1 VHFTTAPERSPK
13 MILFIVLAVL
23 LPWSLYRQMQENP
36 VSRGSLLKL
45 PLIFVGIGLLVQS
58 GPLVPSGSGVAVAL
72 TISVAASVLLGIWRG
87 AAIPVWTTRDGTWMS
102 KGNRLTITLWI
113 ALVALK
119 FLLGTVGSITGWFPV
134 ETITE
139 IFITLGLSFAVQNY
153 VVARRTINQ
162 PLPAHRATA

>member
-1 VHFTTAPERSPK
+1 
-13 MILFIVLAVL
+13 MILFVVLAVL

-45 PLIFVGIGLLVQS
+45 PLMFVGIGLLVQS
-58 GPLVPSGSGVAVAL
+58 GPLVPSGSGAVLAL
-72 TISVAASVLLGIWRG
+72 TFSVAASVLLGIWRG
-87 AAIPVWTTRDGTWMS
+87 VAIPVWTTPDGTWMS
-102 KGNRLTITLWI
+102 NGNRLTITLW
-113 ALVALK
+113 VALIAFK

-134 ETITE
+134 ETVTE

-162 PLPAHRATA
+162 PLPARRATA